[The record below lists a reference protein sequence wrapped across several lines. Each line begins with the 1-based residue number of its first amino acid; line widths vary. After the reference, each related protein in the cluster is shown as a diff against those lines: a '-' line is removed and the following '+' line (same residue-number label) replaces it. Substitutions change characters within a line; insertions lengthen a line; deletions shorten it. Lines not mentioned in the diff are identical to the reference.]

1 MASYTLD
8 DFDFTVPPECVAQFP
23 AERRDDARLMVIDR
37 RSRTRIHTVFSR
49 ITDFFKPSDCIVIND
64 SRVIPARIP
73 CRRSTGGR
81 IEILLLN
88 SSDNRRWSAI
98 CDRTSRVRIGEVVRP
113 IRDQGI
119 SLRILRKNKGEIIIE
134 ADRPL
139 NDTVLELIGEVA
151 LPPYIRR
158 GITSED
164 RTRYQ
169 TVYARDPGSVAAPTA
184 GLHFTEDILTRIKD
198 KGIAVASVTLH
209 VSWGTFQPVRV
220 TQIEQHRMHSERYHV
235 SEDAAQA
242 INEARKRG
250 GRIIVVGTTTLRVL
264 ETTYKDG
271 VIRPGHGETD
281 IFIRPPRIIR
291 SADALLTNFHTPRS
305 TLVMLVAAFAGYD
318 FLMESYR
325 EAIEMRYRFF
335 SYGDA
340 MLIT

>member
-119 SLRILRKNKGEIIIE
+119 SLRILRKNKGEIIIC
-134 ADRPL
+134 L
-139 NDTVLELIGEVA
+139 L
-151 LPPYIRR
+151 Y
-158 GITSED
+158 TSPSP
-164 RTRYQ
+164 
-169 TVYARDPGSVAAPTA
+169 RDS
-184 GLHFTEDILTRIKD
+184 
-198 KGIAVASVTLH
+198 
-209 VSWGTFQPVRV
+209 
-220 TQIEQHRMHSERYHV
+220 
-235 SEDAAQA
+235 
-242 INEARKRG
+242 
-250 GRIIVVGTTTLRVL
+250 
-264 ETTYKDG
+264 
-271 VIRPGHGETD
+271 
-281 IFIRPPRIIR
+281 
-291 SADALLTNFHTPRS
+291 
-305 TLVMLVAAFAGYD
+305 
-318 FLMESYR
+318 
-325 EAIEMRYRFF
+325 
-335 SYGDA
+335 
-340 MLIT
+340 